1 MMAAE
6 YAPSGNLTISED
18 VQNACHYSSP
28 VFPYTCLQSAL
39 YREMFALTTNVSD
52 KSLILLDLADRD
64 PEGNTG
70 VRGGDEEERRKR
82 ERPHP
87 HHLWNFFP

>member
-1 MMAAE
+1 MTAE

-18 VQNACHYSSP
+18 AQNACHYSSP

-64 PEGNTG
+64 PVGNTG
-70 VRGGDEEERRKR
+70 VRGGEEKTRAPSSPPSVE
-82 ERPHP
+82 
-87 HHLWNFFP
+87 LLSLTSV